1 MANTKPSFSFLIS
14 DAGRPVGKRFDQRA
28 RSVLN
33 LSRAQ
38 CSVLAYLER
47 NPNINQA
54 KLADLLGVS
63 PIASARLLDRMEAGG
78 WIIREADENDRRVR
92 RLSMSE
98 KARNTLSEAQA
109 VGRAVADEAL
119 AGFSAEE
126 RRTLTALLEKVRH
139 NLVAAIEGGS
149 SD

>member
-1 MANTKPSFSFLIS
+1 M
-14 DAGRPVGKRFDQRA
+14 G
-28 RSVLN
+28 
-33 LSRAQ
+33 
-38 CSVLAYLER
+38 
-47 NPNINQA
+47 
-54 KLADLLGVS
+54 
-63 PIASARLLDRMEAGG
+63 
-78 WIIREADENDRRVR
+78 